1 MLAGAVG
8 KTKFCVVTV
17 RVVGAGCTGC
27 STSVGGWNL
36 CQEVKACFDIIR
48 SHAEARAV
56 LLSGVYAVDMAGDFA
71 FILSVMRIRMYFP
84 VKVKYVCRKKRRF
97 RSLE

>member
-1 MLAGAVG
+1 MQDVQGAQPVWE
-8 KTKFCVVTV
+8 
-17 RVVGAGCTGC
+17 
-27 STSVGGWNL
+27 GGTYG
-36 CQEVKACFDIIR
+36 QEVKACFDIIR